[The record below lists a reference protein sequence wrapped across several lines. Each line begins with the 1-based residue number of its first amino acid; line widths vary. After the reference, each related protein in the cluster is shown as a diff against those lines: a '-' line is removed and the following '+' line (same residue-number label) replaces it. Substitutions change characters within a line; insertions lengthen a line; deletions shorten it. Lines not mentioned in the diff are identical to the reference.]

1 MLIEDIDKR
10 LKILQETKESKKKY
24 MRKVTKNI
32 NAKRIQE
39 IESYDYSLW
48 NLVNPN
54 TRNQLRVNPIGLQVS
69 LRTLKELRAE
79 LEGFD
84 IDIKK
89 EIDCNRIFNEGNV
102 DLTETEVFVRSIGNC
117 SYLNY
122 RNDYLKMIEQREL
135 EKVFPIEERK
145 ARILEL
151 EEAIKKEVLKGAT
164 VGKLNKELRKSC
176 EARAEELRKELHS
189 IEETFNVVNEEY
201 LNSILYMIA
210 EYKLREIKER
220 LNSKIAYLSSVMED
234 IA

>member
-1 MLIEDIDKR
+1 MVHIFLYFRRFI
-10 LKILQETKESKKKY
+10 
-24 MRKVTKNI
+24 RKVTKNI

-54 TRNQLRVNPIGLQVS
+54 TKNQLKLNTIGVQVS

-79 LEGFD
+79 LEGYH
-84 IDIKK
+84 INIE
-89 EIDCNRIFNEGNV
+89 EIDCNRVFNDGKI

-117 SYLNY
+117 SYMNY

-135 EKVFPIEERK
+135 EKIFPIEERK

-176 EARAEELRKELHS
+176 EARAEELRKELNS
-189 IEETFNVVNEEY
+189 IEETFNVVDEEY
-201 LNSILYMIA
+201 INTMLDMIA
-210 EYKLREIKER
+210 ERKINEFKNR
-220 LNSKIAYLSSVMED
+220 LDYRISYLENIMED

>member
-1 MLIEDIDKR
+1 M
-10 LKILQETKESKKKY
+10 TKTRSTKS
-24 MRKVTKNI
+24 KNI

-54 TRNQLRVNPIGLQVS
+54 TKNQLKLNTIGVQVS

-79 LEGFD
+79 LEGYH
-84 IDIKK
+84 INIE
-89 EIDCNRIFNEGNV
+89 EIDCNRVFNDGKI
-102 DLTETEVFVRSIGNC
+102 DLTETEVFVRCIGNC
-117 SYLNY
+117 SYMNY

-176 EARAEELRKELHS
+176 EAKAEELRKELHS

-201 LNSILYMIA
+201 LNSIIYTIA

-220 LNSKIAYLSSVMED
+220 LDSKIAYLSSVMED

>member
-1 MLIEDIDKR
+1 MAKTKST
-10 LKILQETKESKKKY
+10 LK
-24 MRKVTKNI
+24 KNI
-32 NAKRIQE
+32 NAMRVQA

-48 NLVNPN
+48 NYVNPN
-54 TRNQLRVNPIGLQVS
+54 TKNQLKLNPIGVQVS

-79 LEGFD
+79 LEDFD
-84 IDIKK
+84 IDIK
-89 EIDCNRIFNEGNV
+89 EIDCNRIFNDGKI
-102 DLTETEVFVRSIGNC
+102 DLTETEVFVRSIGDY
-117 SYLNY
+117 SYMNY

-135 EKVFPIEERK
+135 EKAFPVEERK
-145 ARILEL
+145 ARMLEL

-201 LNSILYMIA
+201 LNSILYTIA

-220 LNSKIAYLSSVMED
+220 LDSKIAYLSSVMED

>member
-1 MLIEDIDKR
+1 MSK
-10 LKILQETKESKKKY
+10 TKS
-24 MRKVTKNI
+24 TSNKNI

-48 NLVNPN
+48 NYVNPN
-54 TRNQLRVNPIGLQVS
+54 TKNQLKLNPIGVQVS

-79 LEGFD
+79 LEGYH
-84 IDIKK
+84 ISIK
-89 EIDCNRIFNEGNV
+89 EIDCKRVFSNDME
-102 DLTETEVFVRSIGNC
+102 LTETEIFIKTICNY

-135 EKVFPIEERK
+135 QKVFPIEERK
-145 ARILEL
+145 ARILEI

-189 IEETFNVVNEEY
+189 IEETFNVADEEY
-201 LNSILYMIA
+201 LNSILYTLA

-220 LNSKIAYLSSVMED
+220 LEKNIKYLSSVMEE
-234 IA
+234 IK

>member
-1 MLIEDIDKR
+1 MAKTR
-10 LKILQETKESKKKY
+10 STKS
-24 MRKVTKNI
+24 RNI
-32 NAKRIQE
+32 NAKRIQM
-39 IESYDYSLW
+39 IENYDLSVGSLI
-48 NLVNPN
+48 NPN
-54 TRNQLRVNPIGLQVS
+54 IRQQVALNPIGLKVAIS
-69 LRTLKELRAE
+69 TLQE
-79 LEGFD
+79 LEEELGSYEIS
-84 IDIKK
+84 ID

-117 SYLNY
+117 SYMNY

-135 EKVFPIEERK
+135 EKIFSVEERK
-145 ARILEL
+145 SRILEL

-176 EARAEELRKELHS
+176 EARAEELRKELNS

-201 LNSILYMIA
+201 LNSILYTIA

-220 LNSKIAYLSSVMED
+220 LDSKIAYLSSVMED

>member
-1 MLIEDIDKR
+1 MAK
-10 LKILQETKESKKKY
+10 TKS
-24 MRKVTKNI
+24 TTNKNI

-39 IESYDYSLW
+39 IESYDYGLW

-54 TRNQLRVNPIGLQVS
+54 TKNQLKLNLIGVQVS

-79 LEGFD
+79 LEDFD
-84 IDIKK
+84 IDIK
-89 EIDCNRIFNEGNV
+89 EIDCNRIFNEGKI
-102 DLTETEVFVRSIGNC
+102 DLTETEVFIRTICNYT
-117 SYLNY
+117 YLNY
-122 RNDYLKMIEQREL
+122 RNDYLKMIQQREL

-151 EEAIKKEVLKGAT
+151 EEEIKKEVSKGAT

-201 LNSILYMIA
+201 LNSILYTIA

-220 LNSKIAYLSSVMED
+220 LDSKIAYLSSVMED

>member
-1 MLIEDIDKR
+1 
-10 LKILQETKESKKKY
+10 
-24 MRKVTKNI
+24 MRKVTRNKNI

-39 IESYDYSLW
+39 IENYDLSVSSLI
-48 NLVNPN
+48 NPN
-54 TRNQLRVNPIGLQVS
+54 IRQQVARNPIGLKVAIS
-69 LRTLKELRAE
+69 TLQELAE
-79 LEGFD
+79 ELGSYEIS
-84 IDIKK
+84 ID

-102 DLTETEVFVRSIGNC
+102 ELTEIEVFVRSIGNC

-164 VGKLNKELRKSC
+164 VGKLRKSC
-176 EARAEELRKELHS
+176 ECRAEALRKELHS
-189 IEETFNVVNEEY
+189 IEETFNVVDEEY
-201 LNSILYMIA
+201 LNSMLYMIA
-210 EYKLREIKER
+210 DRKIKEIKSR
-220 LNSKIAYLSSVMED
+220 LEFKFDYLEGVMEE

>member
-1 MLIEDIDKR
+1 
-10 LKILQETKESKKKY
+10 

-54 TRNQLRVNPIGLQVS
+54 TKNQLKLNPIGAQVS
-69 LRTLKELRAE
+69 LRTLKELRTE
-79 LEGFD
+79 LEDFD
-84 IDIKK
+84 IDIK
-89 EIDCNRIFNEGNV
+89 EIDCNRIFNDGKI
-102 DLTETEVFVRSIGNC
+102 DLTETEVFIRTICNYT
-117 SYLNY
+117 YLNY

-145 ARILEL
+145 ARVLEL

-164 VGKLNKELRKSC
+164 IGKLNNDLRKSC
-176 EARAEELRKELHS
+176 EARAEELRKELHI

-201 LNSILYMIA
+201 LNSMLYMIA
-210 EYKLREIKER
+210 DRKIKEIKSR
-220 LNSKIAYLSSVMED
+220 LDFKIDYLEDVMEEM
-234 IA
+234 A

>member
-1 MLIEDIDKR
+1 
-10 LKILQETKESKKKY
+10 
-24 MRKVTKNI
+24 MRKVTRNKNI

-39 IESYDYSLW
+39 IENYDLSVSSLI
-48 NLVNPN
+48 NPN
-54 TRNQLRVNPIGLQVS
+54 IRQQVALNPIGLKVAIS
-69 LRTLKELRAE
+69 TLQEITEELGSYE
-79 LEGFD
+79 IS
-84 IDIKK
+84 ID

-102 DLTETEVFVRSIGNC
+102 ELTEVEVFIRSIGNC
-117 SYLNY
+117 SYMNY

-135 EKVFPIEERK
+135 EKAFPIEERK

-201 LNSILYMIA
+201 LNSILYTIA

-220 LNSKIAYLSSVMED
+220 LDSKIAYLSSVMED

>member
-1 MLIEDIDKR
+1 
-10 LKILQETKESKKKY
+10 
-24 MRKVTKNI
+24 MRKVIINKNI

-54 TRNQLRVNPIGLQVS
+54 TKNQLKLNTIGVQVS

-79 LEGFD
+79 LEGYH
-84 IDIKK
+84 INIE
-89 EIDCNRIFNEGNV
+89 EIDCNRVFSNDME
-102 DLTETEVFVRSIGNC
+102 LTETEVFVRSIGNC
-117 SYLNY
+117 SYMNY

-135 EKVFPIEERK
+135 EKVFPVEERK

-189 IEETFNVVNEEY
+189 IEETFNVVDEEY
-201 LNSILYMIA
+201 LNSILYTIA
-210 EYKLREIKER
+210 EYKLREIKNR
-220 LNSKIAYLSSVMED
+220 LDSKIAYLSSVMED
-234 IA
+234 MA

>member
-1 MLIEDIDKR
+1 M
-10 LKILQETKESKKKY
+10 TKTRSTKS
-24 MRKVTKNI
+24 KNI

-54 TRNQLRVNPIGLQVS
+54 TKNQLKLNTIGVQVS

-79 LEGFD
+79 LEGYH
-84 IDIKK
+84 INIE
-89 EIDCNRIFNEGNV
+89 EIDCNRVFSNDME
-102 DLTETEVFVRSIGNC
+102 LTETEVFVRSIGNC
-117 SYLNY
+117 SYMNY

-135 EKVFPIEERK
+135 EKVFPVEERK

-189 IEETFNVVNEEY
+189 IEETFNVVDEEY
-201 LNSILYMIA
+201 LNSILYTIA
-210 EYKLREIKER
+210 EYKLREIKNR
-220 LNSKIAYLSSVMED
+220 LDSKIAYLSSVMED
-234 IA
+234 MA

>member
-1 MLIEDIDKR
+1 
-10 LKILQETKESKKKY
+10 

-54 TRNQLRVNPIGLQVS
+54 TKNQLKLNTIGVQVS

-79 LEGFD
+79 LEGYH
-84 IDIKK
+84 INIE
-89 EIDCNRIFNEGNV
+89 EIDCNRVFNDGKI

-117 SYLNY
+117 SYMNY

-135 EKVFPIEERK
+135 EKIFPIEERK

-176 EARAEELRKELHS
+176 EARAEELRKELNS
-189 IEETFNVVNEEY
+189 IEETFNVVDEEY
-201 LNSILYMIA
+201 INSMLYMIA
-210 EYKLREIKER
+210 DRKIKEIKNR
-220 LNSKIAYLSSVMED
+220 LDYKISYLENIMED

>member
-1 MLIEDIDKR
+1 M
-10 LKILQETKESKKKY
+10 TKTRSTKS
-24 MRKVTKNI
+24 KNI

-54 TRNQLRVNPIGLQVS
+54 TKNQLKLNTIGVQVS

-79 LEGFD
+79 LEGYH
-84 IDIKK
+84 INIE
-89 EIDCNRIFNEGNV
+89 EIDCNRVFNDGKI
-102 DLTETEVFVRSIGNC
+102 DLTETEVFVRCIGNC
-117 SYLNY
+117 SYMHY

-176 EARAEELRKELHS
+176 EAKAEELRKELHS

-201 LNSILYMIA
+201 LNSILYTIA

-220 LNSKIAYLSSVMED
+220 LDSKIAYLSSVMED

>member
-1 MLIEDIDKR
+1 M
-10 LKILQETKESKKKY
+10 TKTRSTKS
-24 MRKVTKNI
+24 KNI
-32 NAKRIQE
+32 NAKKIQE

-54 TRNQLRVNPIGLQVS
+54 TKNQLKLNPIGVKIS

-79 LEGFD
+79 LEGYH
-84 IDIKK
+84 INIE
-89 EIDCNRIFNEGNV
+89 EIDCNRVFNDGKI
-102 DLTETEVFVRSIGNC
+102 DLTETEVFVRCIGNC
-117 SYLNY
+117 SYMNY
-122 RNDYLKMIEQREL
+122 RNDYMKMIEQREL

-176 EARAEELRKELHS
+176 EAKAEELRKELHS

-201 LNSILYMIA
+201 LNSILYTIA

-220 LNSKIAYLSSVMED
+220 LDSKIAYLSSVMED